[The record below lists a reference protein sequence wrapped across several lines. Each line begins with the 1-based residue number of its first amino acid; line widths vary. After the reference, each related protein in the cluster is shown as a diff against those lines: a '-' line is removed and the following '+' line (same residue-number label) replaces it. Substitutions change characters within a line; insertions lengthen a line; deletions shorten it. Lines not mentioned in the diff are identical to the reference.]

1 VALARRGRAVYHH
14 AHAWR
19 SPLPAASETTAI
31 IRKRRPPIITRVLLV
46 RHGRTPTTGTVLP
59 GRAPGLRLAEDG
71 RKEAEATAERI
82 GALKAVAAVYSS
94 PLERAQETAEIIAAR
109 RGLPV
114 RIEPGLIECD
124 IGDWTGWEIAKAAKT
139 PEWAVVQRYP
149 SGFRFPGGESFVEIQ
164 ARMTGT
170 IAALVAR
177 HPGETVVAVSHADPI
192 KTALAHALGTPLDLF
207 QRIMI
212 ATASISAVA
221 YGRTGPAVLTVNS
234 TGDDLAAVAG

>member
-1 VALARRGRAVYHH
+1 M
-14 AHAWR
+14 
-19 SPLPAASETTAI
+19 PAASETTAI
-31 IRKRRPPIITRVLLV
+31 IRKRRPSIITRVLLV

-59 GRAPGLRLAEDG
+59 GRAPGLHLAEDG

-82 GALKAVAAVYSS
+82 AALKAVAAVYSS

-109 RGLPV
+109 RSLSV
-114 RIEPGLIECD
+114 RIEPGLLECD

-139 PEWAVVQRYP
+139 PEWTAVQRYP
-149 SGFRFPGGESFVEIQ
+149 SGFRFPGGESFMEIQ

-212 ATASISAVA
+212 ATASISVVA
-221 YGRTGPAVLTVNS
+221 YGRSGPAVLTVNS
-234 TGDDLAAVAG
+234 VGGDLAALVG